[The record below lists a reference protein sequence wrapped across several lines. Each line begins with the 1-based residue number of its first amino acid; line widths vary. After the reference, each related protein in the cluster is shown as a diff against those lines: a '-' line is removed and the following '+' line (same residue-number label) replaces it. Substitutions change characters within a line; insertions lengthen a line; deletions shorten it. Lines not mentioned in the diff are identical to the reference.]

1 MAGARHPLYP
11 DVLGCF
17 GAECWQL
24 HSVTAALRQKE
35 HLDRGTGMIGFDI
48 ACESA
53 SSGPRMQGYLV
64 NAPCK
69 PITAEKKQS
78 DFALAA

>member
-1 MAGARHPLYP
+1 MCSDASAP
-11 DVLGCF
+11 
-17 GAECWQL
+17 ECWQF

-35 HLDRGTGMIGFDI
+35 PSDEDTGMIGFDI

-53 SSGPRMQGYLV
+53 RSGPRMQGYLV
-64 NAPCK
+64 NAPCE

-78 DFALAA
+78 EFALAA